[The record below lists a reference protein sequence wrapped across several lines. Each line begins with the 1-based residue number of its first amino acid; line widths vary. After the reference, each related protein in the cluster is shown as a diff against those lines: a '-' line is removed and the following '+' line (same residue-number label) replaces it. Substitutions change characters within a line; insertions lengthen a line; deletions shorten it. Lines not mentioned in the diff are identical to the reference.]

1 MMEARMKPET
11 QRLIDLL
18 RTTLRVLGISNREI
32 ARRIGMSPS
41 YISKLFAGV
50 SDLHLDHVIQICE
63 AADIE
68 PAEFFSLAY
77 PRQPAGNSLAARKL
91 RELLKAF
98 QVPQPSRPPPTYEE
112 EKQMEEALRAVLER
126 VLGRPSQSA

>member
-1 MMEARMKPET
+1 MQPET
-11 QRLIDLL
+11 QRLINLL
-18 RTTLRVLGISNREI
+18 KATLRVLGISHREI

-41 YISKLFAGV
+41 YISKLFSGV

-63 AADIE
+63 AADLE

-91 RELLKAF
+91 RELLQAL
-98 QVPQPSRPPPTYEE
+98 QVPQPSRPPPTFED
-112 EKQMEEALRAVLER
+112 EKQMEETLRAVLER
-126 VLGRPSQSA
+126 VFGRKGESA

>member
-1 MMEARMKPET
+1 MQPET
-11 QRLIDLL
+11 QRLINLL
-18 RTTLRVLGISNREI
+18 KATLRVLGLSHREI

-41 YISKLFAGV
+41 YISKLFSGV

-63 AADIE
+63 AADLE

-91 RELLKAF
+91 RELLQAL
-98 QVPQPSRPPPTYEE
+98 QVPQPSRPPPAFED
-112 EKQMEEALRAVLER
+112 EKQMEETLRGVLER
-126 VLGRPSQSA
+126 VLGRKIESA